1 MARSL
6 LSQLEQLA
14 GSATYDDVVAGLNT
28 GSVAEPA
35 DSTIS
40 GSVEYDLNLLRSHLR
55 EIKNLSSDWYAN
67 LPTYTAAV
75 DGSTISASLSNIV
88 TTASGYGDGN
98 LLDAKSV
105 LLPVDADNSG
115 VGFSITA
122 TDTGFLYTTSTQYAS
137 TTDRRGLPI
146 FASTTPYY
154 DEGAGDS
161 VVRIDL
167 LDLSTGNEFNGSNGE
182 VVFGKFHDGADN
194 GGAGDGVDAWV
205 EFYTVS
211 GAYTWAGGDPSDVT
225 VVYPQRKIMSEM
237 SEEEWFRTDFVSG
250 FEGDVELIEDIENLW
265 NFTGAGDGITD
276 PTWDNTG
283 ANYPLQANPTDLE
296 AAINDINDEV
306 GDRDYT
312 VGNYY
317 PLLSDGATV
326 STSLEELNLAIGDRD
341 YTDGLYLTDGESIT
355 ASLEALNV
363 QLATISGAAAG
374 AEKYVY
380 TQSPLH
386 PKDTVLALPYSLT
399 YTPNSSDTQPGKNM
413 DVYVDGQLLAA
424 DYATL
429 GNNDYDETTTSGI
442 TPHFNIR
449 NGANITYVIRF

>member
-14 GSATYDDVVAGLNT
+14 GSATYDDLVAGLNT
-28 GSVAEPA
+28 GAVAEPV

-40 GSVEYDLNLLRSHLR
+40 GSVQYDLNLLRSHLR
-55 EIKNLSSDWYAN
+55 EIKNLTTDWYAG
-67 LPTYTAAV
+67 LPTYAAAV
-75 DGSTISASLSNIV
+75 DGSTVSGSLYALA
-88 TTASGYGDGN
+88 TPTHGTGN
-98 LLDAKSV
+98 VLDAKSV
-105 LLPVDADNSG
+105 LLPIDSDNSG
-115 VGFSITA
+115 AGFAISTSVS
-122 TDTGFLYTTSTQYAS
+122 GFLYTTSTQYAS

-154 DEGAGDS
+154 DEGAGDAI
-161 VVRIDL
+161 VRIDL

-194 GGAGDGVDAWV
+194 GGTGDGVDAWV

-211 GAYTWAGGDPSDVT
+211 GAYTWAGGDPSNISM
-225 VVYPQRKIMSEM
+225 VYPQRKIMSEM
-237 SEEEWFRTDFVSG
+237 DEEDWFRTDFVSG
-250 FEGDVELIEDIENLW
+250 FEGDVELVEDIENIW
-265 NFTGAGDGITD
+265 NFIGAGDGITD
-276 PTWDNTG
+276 PTWTNTT
-283 ANYPLQANPTDLE
+283 AYYLLDTNPTDLE
-296 AAINDINDEV
+296 AAINDVNDGV

-341 YTDGLYLTDGESIT
+341 YTDGLYLTDGQSIT
-355 ASLEALNV
+355 DSLEALNV
-363 QLATISGAAAG
+363 QLATVSGVG
-374 AEKYVY
+374 GEKYV
-380 TQSPLH
+380 TTLGTAHS
-386 PKDTVLALPYSLT
+386 KDTVLGLPYSLT
-399 YTPNSSDTQPGKNM
+399 YTPYASDTQPGRYM

-424 DYATL
+424 DYSTL

-449 NGANITYVIRF
+449 NGANVTYVIRL

>member
-14 GSATYDDVVAGLNT
+14 GSATYDDLVAGLNT
-28 GSVAEPA
+28 GAVAEPV

-40 GSVEYDLNLLRSHLR
+40 GSVQYDLNLLRSHLR
-55 EIKNLSSDWYAN
+55 EIKNLSTDWYAG
-67 LPTYTAAV
+67 LPTYAAAV
-75 DGSTISASLSNIV
+75 DGSTVSGSLYALA
-88 TTASGYGDGN
+88 TPTHGAGN
-98 LLDAKSV
+98 VLDAKSV
-105 LLPVDADNSG
+105 LLPIDADNSG
-115 VGFSITA
+115 AGFAISTSVS
-122 TDTGFLYTTSTQYAS
+122 GFLYTTSTQYAA

-154 DEGAGDS
+154 DEGAGDAI
-161 VVRIDL
+161 VRIDL

-194 GGAGDGVDAWV
+194 GGPGDGVDAWV

-211 GAYTWAGGDPSDVT
+211 GAYTWAGGDPSNISM
-225 VVYPQRKIMSEM
+225 VYPQRKIMSEM
-237 SEEEWFRTDFVSG
+237 DEEDWFRTDFVSG
-250 FEGDVELIEDIENLW
+250 FEGDVELVEDIENIW
-265 NFTGAGDGITD
+265 NFIGAGDGITD
-276 PTWDNTG
+276 PTWTNTT
-283 ANYPLQANPTDLE
+283 AYYLLDANPTDLE
-296 AAINDINDEV
+296 AAINDVNDGV

-341 YTDGLYLTDGESIT
+341 YTDGLYLTDGQSIT
-355 ASLEALNV
+355 DSLEALNV
-363 QLATISGAAAG
+363 QLATVSGVG
-374 AEKYVY
+374 GEKYV
-380 TQSPLH
+380 TTLGTAHS
-386 PKDTVLALPYSLT
+386 KDTVLGLPYSLT
-399 YTPNSSDTQPGKNM
+399 YTPYASDTQPGRYM

-424 DYATL
+424 DYSTL

-449 NGANITYVIRF
+449 NGANVTYVIRL

>member
-14 GSATYDDVVAGLNT
+14 GSATYDDLVAGLNT
-28 GSVAEPA
+28 GAVAEPV

-40 GSVEYDLNLLRSHLR
+40 GSVQYDLNLLRSHLR
-55 EIKNLSSDWYAN
+55 EIKNLSSDWYAG
-67 LPTYTAAV
+67 LPTYAAAV
-75 DGSTISASLSNIV
+75 DGSTVSGSLYALA
-88 TTASGYGDGN
+88 TPTHGTGN
-98 LLDAKSV
+98 VLDAKSV
-105 LLPVDADNSG
+105 LLPIDADNSG
-115 VGFSITA
+115 AGFAISTSVS
-122 TDTGFLYTTSTQYAS
+122 GFLYTTSTLYAA

-154 DEGAGDS
+154 DEGAGDAI
-161 VVRIDL
+161 VRIDL

-211 GAYTWAGGDPSDVT
+211 GTYTWAGGDPSDISM
-225 VVYPQRKIMSEM
+225 VYPQRKIMSEM
-237 SEEEWFRTDFVSG
+237 DEEDWFRTDFVSG

-265 NFTGAGDGITD
+265 NFTGAGNGVTD
-276 PTWDNTG
+276 PTWTNTT
-283 ANYPLQANPTDLE
+283 AYYLLDANPTDLE
-296 AAINDINDEV
+296 AAINDVNDGV

-317 PLLSDGATV
+317 PLLSDGASV

-341 YTDGLYLTDGESIT
+341 YTDGLFLTDGQTIT

-363 QLATISGAAAG
+363 QLATVSGVAG
-374 AEKYVY
+374 EKYVY

-386 PKDTVLALPYSLT
+386 SKDTLLALPYSLI
-399 YTPNSSDTQPGKNM
+399 YTPNSSDTQPGNNM

-429 GNNDYDETTTSGI
+429 GNNDYEETTTSGI

-449 NGANITYVIRF
+449 NGANITYVIRS

>member
-14 GSATYDDVVAGLNT
+14 GSATYDDLVAGLNT
-28 GSVAEPA
+28 AAVAEPA
-35 DSTIS
+35 DSTVS

-55 EIKNLSSDWYAN
+55 EIKNLSTDWYAG
-67 LPTYTAAV
+67 LPTYVAAV
-75 DGSTISASLSNIV
+75 DGSTVSGSLYALA
-88 TTASGYGDGN
+88 TPTHGTGN
-98 LLDAKSV
+98 VLDAKSII
-105 LLPVDADNSG
+105 LPVDANNSG
-115 VGFSITA
+115 AGFTISPTVS
-122 TDTGFLYTTSTQYAS
+122 GFLYITSTQYAS

-154 DEGAGDS
+154 DEGAGDNI
-161 VVRIDL
+161 VRIDL

-194 GGAGDGVDAWV
+194 GGSGDGVDAWV

-211 GAYTWAGGDPSDVT
+211 GAYTWAGGDPSNIT
-225 VVYPQRKIMSEM
+225 MVYPQRKIMSEM
-237 SEEEWFRTDFVSG
+237 AEEDWFRKDFVSG

-265 NFTGAGDGITD
+265 NFTGAGNGIID
-276 PTWDNTG
+276 PTWDNTT
-283 ANYPLQANPTDLE
+283 ANYVLQANPTDLE

-341 YTDGLYLTDGESIT
+341 YTDGLYLTDGQSIT
-355 ASLEALNV
+355 ASLDALNV
-363 QLATISGAAAG
+363 QLATVSGVAG
-374 AEKYVY
+374 EKYV
-380 TQSPLH
+380 TTLGTAH
-386 PKDTVLALPYSLT
+386 PKDTVLGLPYSLT
-399 YTPNSSDTQPGKNM
+399 YTPYPSDSQPGRYM

-424 DYATL
+424 DYSTL

-449 NGANITYVIRF
+449 NGANVTYVIRM

>member
-1 MARSL
+1 MSRSL

-14 GSATYDDVVAGLNT
+14 GSGTYDDLVAGLNT

-55 EIKNLSSDWYAN
+55 EIKNLSSDWYAG
-67 LPTYTAAV
+67 LPTYAAAV
-75 DGSTISASLSNIV
+75 DGSTISGSLINIV
-88 TTASGYGDGN
+88 TPTHGTGN
-98 LLDAKSV
+98 VLDAKSV
-105 LLPVDADNSG
+105 LLPIDADNSG
-115 VGFSITA
+115 AGFAIVA
-122 TDTGFLYTTSTQYAS
+122 TDTGFLYTTSTQYA
-137 TTDRRGLPI
+137 TAADRRGLPI
-146 FASTTPYY
+146 FASTGTYY
-154 DEGAGDS
+154 DEGAGDA

-194 GGAGDGVDAWV
+194 GGTGDGVDAWV

-211 GAYTWAGGDPSDVT
+211 GTYTWAGGDPSDIT
-225 VVYPQRKIMSEM
+225 MVYPQRKIMSEM
-237 SEEEWFRTDFVSG
+237 NEEDWFRTDFVSG

-265 NFTGAGDGITD
+265 NFTGAGNDITD
-276 PTWDNTG
+276 PTWTNTT
-283 ANYPLQANPTDLE
+283 AYYLLDANPTDLE
-296 AAINDINDEV
+296 AAINDVNDGV

-341 YTDGLYLTDGESIT
+341 YTDSLYLTDGESIT
-355 ASLEALNV
+355 ASLDALNI
-363 QLATISGAAAG
+363 QMATISGAALG
-374 AEKYVY
+374 PEKYVE
-380 TQSPLH
+380 TLSSAIT
-386 PKDTVLALPYSLT
+386 KDTLHGLPYGIT
-399 YTPNSSDTQPGKNM
+399 YVPNSSDSQPGQNM

-424 DYATL
+424 DFATL
-429 GNNDYDETTTSGI
+429 GNNDYAETSASGI
-442 TPHFNIR
+442 TPHFTVR
-449 NGANITYVIRF
+449 NGANITYVVRL